1 MAGLLSLI
9 FGAVLGGSAI
19 SAARENARL
28 MSKPYKHLE
37 DGTPVYMDRHCNEY
51 INGEKVVI
59 KYNYDLNRTQKV
71 GERTGKVYFDE
82 EVAKR
87 KHLES
92 LDNIRKENEQSRG
105 KLAYMKYDPVRKKQ
119 ITCEMSTGKYIC
131 ELVGEKDGTYRKYY
145 LDPRQDS
152 AYVCMRYDE
161 NDPGVKITREE
172 FDRLN
177 IFAGSHSAIDYSRDP
192 NTYYRHAGSTRW

>member
-28 MSKPYKHLE
+28 MSKPYTHMD

-51 INGEKVVI
+51 INGEKVI
-59 KYNYDLNRTQKV
+59 YKYNYQLNRSQKV
-71 GERTGKVYFDE
+71 GERTGRVYWDE
-82 EVAKR
+82 AVAKQ
-87 KHLES
+87 KHLDK
-92 LDNIRKENEQSRG
+92 LDNIRKEDEMSRG
-105 KLAYMKYDPVRKKQ
+105 KLAYMKYDPVRKVQ

-131 ELVGEKDGTYRKYY
+131 YLRGNEDGTYYKYY

-152 AYVCMRYDE
+152 CKIHMIYDE
-161 NDPGVKITREE
+161 NDPGVQITREE
-172 FDRLN
+172 FDKLN
-177 IFAGSHSAIDYSRDP
+177 IFAGSHTAVDFSRDP
-192 NTYYRHAGSTRW
+192 NKYYRHCGSSMW